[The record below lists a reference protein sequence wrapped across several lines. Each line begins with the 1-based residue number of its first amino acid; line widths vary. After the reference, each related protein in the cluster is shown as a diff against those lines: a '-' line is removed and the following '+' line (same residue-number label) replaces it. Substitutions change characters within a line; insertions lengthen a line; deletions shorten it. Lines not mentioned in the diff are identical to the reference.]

1 VNSGSVGIMKAKLWL
16 GFALILSL
24 ASCGGPAASPVRPV
38 PTAATPPTLAE
49 KSASSSSP
57 TDEPAATPTFTG
69 PVQRPVVAG
78 SFYPADADSL
88 AAVVEAMLAEVE
100 PLGARPIA
108 LVAPHAGYI
117 YSGSV
122 AAHAFKQVQ
131 GQAYDV
137 IVVVGTN
144 HRRPDLRRVAVYP
157 DGAFATPLGEVPVD
171 AGLAAELV
179 AADER
184 IIAERSVFA
193 EEHSLEVELPFLQR
207 LLPGCPIVPI
217 MVGEPSWENVVAL
230 SDALVGALA
239 GRDALIVAST
249 DLSHY
254 PAYEDAVAVDGALLQ
269 AVETMDP
276 ERVRTT
282 VDEMMGSGVPGLATC
297 ACGEGPLLVAMR
309 AAAGLGANH
318 ATVIDYRNSGDS
330 PVGERSQ
337 VVGYG
342 AVMFWQGDEDPAP
355 FLPPAPAAPA
365 PEADL
370 SADEQIMMLRLA
382 RETLERFLA
391 TGSFPSF
398 RPGSP
403 GLLQVRG
410 VFVTLRRAGELR
422 GCIGSLIG
430 GRPLYLEVQRSTV
443 LAALDD
449 PRFPPVTMEELPE
462 LDLEISV
469 LGPMEPV
476 IDVTTIQ
483 VGVHGLLIV
492 QAGKQGVLLPQVPV
506 EEAWD
511 RDEFLVQVCR
521 KANLPDD
528 AWQTADL
535 YRFTTQVFEE

>member
-1 VNSGSVGIMKAKLWL
+1 MKTKLL
-16 GFALILSL
+16 LTVALLLSL
-24 ASCGGPAASPVRPV
+24 ASCRGPAASPAQPV
-38 PTAATPPTLAE
+38 ATATPLPMAEESTLAPA
-49 KSASSSSP
+49 SAG
-57 TDEPAATPTFTG
+57 EPAAPPTVSG
-69 PVQRPVVAG
+69 PVQQPVVAG

-100 PLGARPIA
+100 PLGVRPIA

-117 YSGSV
+117 YSGAV
-122 AAHAFKQVQ
+122 AAQAFRQVQ
-131 GQAYDV
+131 NQAYEV
-137 IVVVGTN
+137 IVIIGTN
-144 HRRPDLRRVAVYP
+144 HRRPDLDRVAIYP

-217 MVGEPSWENVVAL
+217 MVGGPSWENVVAL
-230 SDALVGALA
+230 SDALVRALA
-239 GRDALIVAST
+239 GREVLIVAST

-276 ERVRTT
+276 QQVRTT
-282 VDEMMGSGVPGLATC
+282 IDEMMASGIPGLATC

-309 AAAGLGANH
+309 AAAGLGANR
-318 ATVIDYRNSGDS
+318 ATVIDYRNSGDT
-330 PVGERSQ
+330 PIGERNQ

-342 AVMFWQGDEDPAP
+342 AVMFWQGGEDPAR
-355 FLPPAPAAPA
+355 FLPPTPAAPA
-365 PEADL
+365 PAADL
-370 SADEQIMMLRLA
+370 SAAERATMLTLA
-382 RETLERFLA
+382 RETLEQFLA
-391 TGSFPSF
+391 TQSFPSF
-398 RPGSP
+398 RPGSS

-410 VFVTLRRAGELR
+410 VFVTLRREGELR

-430 GRPLYLEVQRSTV
+430 QRPLYLEVQRSAV
-443 LAALDD
+443 LAAIND
-449 PRFPPVTMEELPE
+449 PRFPPVTMDELPE
-462 LDLEISV
+462 LDLEVSV

-476 IDVTTIQ
+476 TDVTTIQ

-492 QAGKQGVLLPQVPV
+492 QGGQQGVLLPQVPV
-506 EEAWD
+506 EEGWD

-535 YRFTTQVFEE
+535 YRFTAQVFEE

>member
-1 VNSGSVGIMKAKLWL
+1 MKTKLL
-16 GFALILSL
+16 LTVALLLSL
-24 ASCGGPAASPVRPV
+24 AGCRGPGTSPAPPV
-38 PTAATPPTLAE
+38 AAATPSRLAE
-49 KSASSSSP
+49 ESTAPASA
-57 TDEPAATPTFTG
+57 DEPAVTPTVTG

-78 SFYPADADSL
+78 SFYPADAESL

-100 PLGARPIA
+100 PLGVRPIA

-117 YSGSV
+117 YSGAV
-122 AAHAFKQVQ
+122 AAQAFKQVQ
-131 GQAYDV
+131 NQAYEV
-137 IVVVGTN
+137 IVIIGTN
-144 HRRPDLRRVAVYP
+144 HRRPDLDRVAIYP
-157 DGAFATPLGEVPVD
+157 DGAFVTPLGEVPVD

-179 AADER
+179 EADER

-230 SDALVGALA
+230 SDALVKALA
-239 GRDALIVAST
+239 GREALIVAST

-254 PAYEDAVAVDGALLQ
+254 PAYEDAVAVDGALLR

-276 ERVRTT
+276 QQVQTIIHET
-282 VDEMMGSGVPGLATC
+282 MASGIPGLATC

-309 AAAGLGANH
+309 AAAGLGANR
-318 ATVIDYRNSGDS
+318 ATVIDYRNSGDT
-330 PVGERSQ
+330 PVGERNQ

-355 FLPPAPAAPA
+355 FLPPTPAASAPAV
-365 PEADL
+365 DL
-370 SADEQIMMLRLA
+370 SAVEQDAMLGLA

-391 TGSFPSF
+391 TGGFPSF
-398 RPGSP
+398 RPGSS

-422 GCIGSLIG
+422 GCIGSLLG
-430 GRPLYLEVQRSTV
+430 QRPLYLEVQRSAV
-443 LAALDD
+443 LAAIND
-449 PRFPPVTMEELPE
+449 PRFPPVTRDELPE
-462 LDLEISV
+462 LELEISI

-476 IDVTTIQ
+476 TDVTTIQ

-492 QAGKQGVLLPQVPV
+492 QGDQQGVLLPQVPV
-506 EEAWD
+506 EEGWD

-528 AWQTADL
+528 AWQTAAL
-535 YRFTTQVFEE
+535 YRFTAQVFEE